1 LQVPKETR
9 VDFAMV
15 LAELARFLSERGIRH
30 SIAGALAL
38 HAHGLSRATLDVDIA
53 VDESGRQ
60 ALLTHLAMLGY
71 VKLHESEGFSNHL
84 HPDRRWGRVDFIYVE
99 GRTADR
105 FFGGAKPAEIFQGV
119 SLPVPRP
126 EHLAAMKAQ
135 AIHETPSRTAQ
146 DLADV
151 ATLLTLPGVDLSEM
165 RSYFE
170 KYGLA
175 ARFDELVRQ
184 RGPA

>member
-1 LQVPKETR
+1 

-15 LAELARFLSERGIRH
+15 LAELTHFLTERGIRH
-30 SIAGALAL
+30 SIAGAMAL
-38 HAHGLSRATLDVDIA
+38 HAHGYSRATQDLDLA
-53 VDESGRQ
+53 VDESGRA

-71 VKLHESEGFSNHL
+71 TKLYESEGFSNHL
-84 HPDRRWGRVDFIYVE
+84 HPDLRWGRVDLIYVE

-105 FFGGAKPAEIFQGV
+105 FFGGAKQAEIFQGV

-135 AIHETPSRTAQ
+135 AIHETPSRTAK

-151 ATLLTLPGVDLSEM
+151 ATLLKLPDVDLAEM

-175 ARFDELVRQ
+175 SRFDELVRQ